1 MPLIRLCAAAFI
13 AISLSGPTLAQSEST
28 DSESTDIASL
38 IDSVSEVSKGLNT
51 TISQFGTRIND
62 SANSSEE
69 GTRLLDEMIAAAKEV
84 HENLDEDSKIWT
96 DLNSLMAEWGN
107 KRDDLLKRAAAN
119 PGLKP
124 IADTWQERIDKALV
138 LKDQIRE
145 QSTDGVVLIER
156 LEAQREVVLALYDAE
171 LADQVLATMQQI
183 SSELTEM
190 NEAIG
195 AIVDQAEVVGG
206 ETVASE

>member
-1 MPLIRLCAAAFI
+1 MSLIRLCTAAFI
-13 AISLSGPTLAQSEST
+13 AVSVSGPTLAQSEST
-28 DSESTDIASL
+28 DIADL
-38 IDSVSEVSKGLNT
+38 INSATEVSNGLNSK
-51 TISQFGTRIND
+51 ISDFGTRIND

-84 HENLDEDSKIWT
+84 HENLDENSKIWT
-96 DLNSLMAEWGN
+96 DLNSLMVEWGD

-119 PGLKP
+119 PGLKQV
-124 IADTWQERIDKALV
+124 ADNWEARIDKALV

-145 QSTDGVVLIER
+145 EATDGVVLIER

-171 LADQVLATMQQI
+171 MADQVLATMQQI

-190 NEAIG
+190 NESIG
-195 AIVDQAEVVGG
+195 AIVDQAEAVGPQ
-206 ETVASE
+206 TVASE